1 MEEVKLMKTNYHTHT
16 YRCGHALKCLDE
28 EYVIKA
34 IENNYSELGFTEH
47 AMFSDIYNEYGMRPP
62 YSDLEEYIETIKS
75 LKEKYKDKIKI
86 FVGMECE
93 YFNEYYDELKEL
105 LDSKKLD
112 YLIFG
117 NHYVA
122 HKKGAIY
129 TPNELFNTDKY
140 FDAYIDRAKE
150 AMESKLFTIF
160 AHPDFL
166 YFTFNK
172 WDSYIENR
180 YKEVLEIAKR
190 NNVYIELNLG
200 GIRRGIKH
208 YEDGDRYP
216 YPYSPLWKLIKE
228 VGNKVVIGV
237 DSHNPNE
244 FDDYEEYQKGV
255 DFAKEHNIKVEERII
270 FNK

>member
-34 IENNYSELGFTEH
+34 IENNYCELGFTEH

-62 YSDLEEYIETIKS
+62 YSDLNEYINTINS

-86 FVGMECE
+86 HLGMECE
-93 YFNEYYDELKEL
+93 YFKEYYDELKEL
-105 LDSKKLD
+105 LDSRKMD

-122 HKKGAIY
+122 HIEGSIY
-129 TPNELFNTDKY
+129 TPQEIWGKEEFIY
-140 FDAYIDRAKE
+140 AYIERAKE
-150 AMESKLFTIF
+150 AMESKLFKVF

-166 YFTFNK
+166 YQFVNIWNDDIKNK
-172 WDSYIENR
+172 F
-180 YKEVLEIAKR
+180 KEVFEIAKK
-190 NNVYIELNLG
+190 NNVYIEINLG
-200 GIRRGIKH
+200 GFRRGIRKFD
-208 YEDGDRYP
+208 DGERYP
-216 YPYSPLWKLIKE
+216 FPYDPLWEVVKE

-237 DSHNPNE
+237 DSHNPKE
-244 FDDYEEYQKGV
+244 FGDLDEYQKAI
-255 DFAKEHNIKVEERII
+255 DFAKKYNIKVEEKIDI
-270 FNK
+270 